1 MVLHL
6 LRICASLEQLLEIN
20 LWMLLINLAVEDT
33 LDQSSAADVASG
45 CKPSRFFGDELACE
59 LTRRTHCDRIA
70 LPGKPLAN
78 LPDGP
83 GLGRFGR
90 DQHPSPAVSYQR
102 SNQSLS
108 VQGPGS

>member
-33 LDQSSAADVASG
+33 PDQSPAADVASG
-45 CKPSRFFGDELACE
+45 CKPSRCFFRDESACE

-70 LPGKPLAN
+70 N
-78 LPDGP
+78 LR
-83 GLGRFGR
+83 GLVPTFESE
-90 DQHPSPAVSYQR
+90 P
-102 SNQSLS
+102 
-108 VQGPGS
+108 